1 MSRAAAMRPMDAAA
15 ATGRVALQHCEACG
29 AGQYPPRELCR
40 ACLSDRLA
48 WSDAAEA
55 HGDLLAA
62 ATVCHSL
69 EPGTALPQPVGLV
82 QLGPGMTA
90 LCFVAAGT
98 QPGAVTVR
106 AKPDSAGRAVL
117 TAC

>member
-1 MSRAAAMRPMDAAA
+1 MTRAAAMRPMDEAAA
-15 ATGRVALQHCEACG
+15 SGQVALQRCEACG
-29 AGQYPPRELCR
+29 AGQYPPRELCH

-48 WSDAAEA
+48 WSTAPFAAGE
-55 HGDLLAA
+55 LLAF

-82 QLGPGMTA
+82 RLGPAMTA
-90 LCFVAAGT
+90 LCLLEAGT

-106 AKPDSAGRAVL
+106 ARLDAAGRATL